1 MQLDYDLI
9 KGLEEWV
16 GGTYRIT
23 DDFYRFKLF
32 TDEGQLAM
40 YHLTGKMIPLMSTI
54 KLNEAEFNELRE
66 LLWNGSSEHL
76 NGIYGPYRVESFTL
90 DTYYKGRDK
99 DAVATPEE
107 LDYEYEWSEL

>member
-1 MQLDYDLI
+1 MQLDYDLV

-32 TDEGQLAM
+32 TEKGQLAM
-40 YHLTGKMIPLMSTI
+40 YHLTGKMIPLMTNI
-54 KLNEAEFNELRE
+54 KLTEEEFNDLRA
-66 LLWNGSSEHL
+66 LLWNGGGEKLSGL
-76 NGIYGPYRVESFTL
+76 YGSYRVKAFT
-90 DTYYKGRDK
+90 DEHFYNKRYE

-107 LDYEYEWSEL
+107 LDYEYGWSDL